1 MLQELLQYWRTSYD
15 WRKQE
20 GLLNQSFHH
29 FRIPL
34 NTIDVHFIHET
45 SQHKHAIPLL
55 LIHGWPG
62 SFLEFTEII
71 PQLVNPGDSY
81 TFAPPAL
88 PAILAPS
95 CSCLKPNFSEPV
107 TRTPFEPEAILV
119 TWLTTLAYLLPT
131 PISLLAPV
139 VCL

>member
-20 GLLNQSFHH
+20 GLLNQSLHH

-55 LIHGWPG
+55 LMHGWPG

-81 TFAPPAL
+81 TFAPVPSLPFWPHPVPA
-88 PAILAPS
+88 
-95 CSCLKPNFSEPV
+95 
-107 TRTPFEPEAILV
+107 
-119 TWLTTLAYLLPT
+119 
-131 PISLLAPV
+131 
-139 VCL
+139 